1 MIKSFY
7 EAYGEKSLKEIFSDW
22 EPRPLDYIADSWLN
36 FPSETFQKWCLNFPR
51 HSFDAI
57 PPDSSFKIQPSFL
70 ISQSHRVWLSSKK
83 LKEIAHPYD
92 SILDLGSFPF
102 SVPLAL
108 RDFYRHEGEITASL
122 IQPINDNEISIL
134 SGYNILLDSVDLDPY
149 VVDIHRGSSL
159 PRMLKA
165 PDQSQ
170 DVVSMFHVIE
180 HLYHPML
187 ALKEASRVLR
197 KNGKILIT
205 TDNAMMLNTLQNY
218 VSGYGYIFEPAQGT
232 AAMTVHDWRGHVRFF
247 TVNDIIAM
255 LEESGFII
263 EDFGFNEVF
272 YNIIFDNYFVESRP
286 FLPNYKKE
294 IIRNY
299 PQFSNDLWITASKK

>member
-1 MIKSFY
+1 
-7 EAYGEKSLKEIFSDW
+7 
-22 EPRPLDYIADSWLN
+22 
-36 FPSETFQKWCLNFPR
+36 
-51 HSFDAI
+51 
-57 PPDSSFKIQPSFL
+57 
-70 ISQSHRVWLSSKK
+70 VWLSSKK